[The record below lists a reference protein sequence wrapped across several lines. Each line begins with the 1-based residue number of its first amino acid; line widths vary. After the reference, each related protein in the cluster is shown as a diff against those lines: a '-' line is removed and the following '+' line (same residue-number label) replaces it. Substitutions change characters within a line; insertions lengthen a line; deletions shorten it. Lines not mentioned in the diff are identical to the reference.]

1 VQHRRRLPDVRYR
14 GVIEPSDALLRAVR
28 SGAETRFTDH
38 YFRAA
43 VEVETGD
50 ARYRW
55 PTQTAL
61 VGRGRSC
68 AGPGVVYE
76 V

>member
-1 VQHRRRLPDVRYR
+1 
-14 GVIEPSDALLRAVR
+14 
-28 SGAETRFTDH
+28 
-38 YFRAA
+38 